1 MSSSS
6 GLLRILVVIAL
17 GLFGYFLY
25 TLDLFKSTP
34 IAVQT
39 FLHLNPTEQIPIDDN
54 SAWNPERRISLEVES
69 QSKIKSYKIR
79 ATTGDGVVVLE
90 QEEVVTNRPEKL
102 RIWLPR
108 PEIDLPDNTKLHY
121 EVAITDW
128 SNANF
133 FSGETLVKHLDFTIN
148 TKQPVI
154 TILAH
159 SPRISYGG
167 SALVVFQVESVDI
180 KSITIT
186 NGKDTFV
193 PFPFVAQGYYAV
205 ILAWPLSNQNFSGRI
220 QVSDTALNARSITIP
235 FIKDTSPR
243 YQASTLKLQEQFL
256 RDKMDGLISEIKAI
270 RYEPELDELHDDFE
284 KFVYI
289 NEQVRL
295 KDEAIIAESAYQACL
310 QDAQNTNFPIEWGPF
325 IPLKGY
331 SVVGRFGDKRT
342 YVNAQGKTSQSLH
355 LGLDIA
361 SVKND
366 RIIITN
372 NGRVILGQKLGVY
385 GNTIMID
392 HGFGVASLYAHLS
405 DFLVSNEQEVLAG
418 DVAGL
423 TGESGWAFGDHL
435 HFGMLVQGLS
445 VRNVEWLDSRW
456 IKHNIT
462 DILAQAKLLINQ
474 AQ

>member
-1 MSSSS
+1 M
-6 GLLRILVVIAL
+6 
-17 GLFGYFLY
+17 
-25 TLDLFKSTP
+25 
-34 IAVQT
+34 
-39 FLHLNPTEQIPIDDN
+39 
-54 SAWNPERRISLEVES
+54 
-69 QSKIKSYKIR
+69 
-79 ATTGDGVVVLE
+79 
-90 QEEVVTNRPEKL
+90 
-102 RIWLPR
+102 
-108 PEIDLPDNTKLHY
+108 
-121 EVAITDW
+121 
-128 SNANF
+128 
-133 FSGETLVKHLDFTIN
+133 
-148 TKQPVI
+148 
-154 TILAH
+154 
-159 SPRISYGG
+159 
-167 SALVVFQVESVDI
+167 
-180 KSITIT
+180 
-186 NGKDTFV
+186 
-193 PFPFVAQGYYAV
+193 
-205 ILAWPLSNQNFSGRI
+205 
-220 QVSDTALNARSITIP
+220 
-235 FIKDTSPR
+235 
-243 YQASTLKLQEQFL
+243 
-256 RDKMDGLISEIKAI
+256 
-270 RYEPELDELHDDFE
+270 
-284 KFVYI
+284 
-289 NEQVRL
+289 RL

-366 RIIITN
+366 RIIIAN

-474 AQ
+474 AQWWKHDNTAHRF

>member
-1 MSSSS
+1 MS
-6 GLLRILVVIAL
+6 GLLRILVVVAL

-39 FLHLNPTEQIPIDDN
+39 FLHLSHTEQIPIDDT

-69 QSKIKSYKIR
+69 ESKIKSYKIR
-79 ATTGDGVVVLE
+79 ATTGDGLVVLE
-90 QEEVVTNRPEKL
+90 QEEVVTNRPQKL
-102 RIWLPR
+102 KIWLPK
-108 PEIDLPDNTKLHY
+108 PEIELPDSTKLRY

-180 KSITIT
+180 KDITIT
-186 NGKDTFV
+186 NGKDTFT
-193 PFPFVAQGYYAV
+193 PFPFVTQGYYAV
-205 ILAWPLSNQNFSGRI
+205 ILAWPLANQNFSGRI
-220 QVSDTALNARSITIP
+220 QVSDTALNAKSITIP

-243 YQASTLKLQEQFL
+243 YQSSTLKLQEQFL
-256 RDKMDGLISEIKAI
+256 REKMDSLISEIKAI
-270 RYEPELDELHDDFE
+270 RYEPKLDELDDDFE

-295 KDEAIIAESAYQACL
+295 KDEEIISQSAIQACL
-310 QDAQNTNFPIEWGPF
+310 HDAKSTSFPVEWSPF
-325 IPLKGY
+325 VPIKGY

-342 YVNAQGKTSQSLH
+342 YINAANKTSQSLH
-355 LGLDIA
+355 LGLDVA

-366 RIIITN
+366 KIIIAN
-372 NGRVILGQKLGVY
+372 DGRVILEQKLGVY
-385 GNTIMID
+385 GNTIMVN
-392 HGFGVASLYAHLS
+392 HGFGVSSLYAHLS
-405 DFLVSNEQEVLAG
+405 DFLVGNDQELVAG
-418 DVAGL
+418 DVLGL

-435 HFGMLVQGLS
+435 HFGMLVQGLN
-445 VRNVEWLDSRW
+445 VCNVEWLDSRW

-462 DILAQAKLLINQ
+462 DILAQAKSLIN
-474 AQ
+474 AESN